1 MRRVFAMLALAAGL
15 ALAQSDDHIYDR
27 VRMRLAEDPAVNGGA
42 LQVEVKNGAVT
53 LRGNVKNEKAREKAE
68 KLAKKVKGVKSVT
81 NELKVDPNAH

>member
-1 MRRVFAMLALAAGL
+1 MRRIFAVLALAAGL

-27 VRMRLAEDPAVNGGA
+27 VRMRLAGDPAVNGGA
-42 LQVEVKNGAVT
+42 HQVEVKDGAVT

-68 KLAKKVKGVKSVT
+68 KLAKKVKGVKSVA